1 LNILS
6 LAPTSFFGDYG
17 CHVRILEEAR
27 ALQALGHRVSI
38 VTYFKGNNVPD
49 VRVIRT
55 RPTPYHASYEVGSSR
70 HKYAFDVLLALK
82 LAQTLASENFDLI
95 HAHLHEGALI
105 GGALG
110 RVWRKPVFFDYQGSL
125 TDEMLHHRFLRDN
138 GKRQRFWRWVERRAE
153 AMPAAI
159 FASTKNAAATLQ
171 KNWPAKPIA
180 HLPDGVNTRAV
191 RPDVITAARR
201 AELRAQFGISPDAPV
216 VVYLGLLAR
225 HQGIQHILEA
235 AAIARPINP
244 ALRWLVLGYPGVDEW
259 TMRAQAAGVLG
270 DVVFGGRVPYENMPE
285 MLALGDI
292 AIAPKLSLTEGSGKV
307 LNYMAMALPTVAFD
321 TAGQREYLGEDGTYS
336 PLGDSAA
343 LAQRILALA
352 AQPESGRVLG
362 QRLRSRAIQNFSWE
376 QSAKVMQGMYEAV
389 IKKDGRQETGDG

>member
-1 LNILS
+1 M
-6 LAPTSFFGDYG
+6 
-17 CHVRILEEAR
+17 
-27 ALQALGHRVSI
+27 QALGHRVSI
-38 VTYFKGNNVPD
+38 VTYFKGDDVPD
-49 VRVIRT
+49 ARVIRT
-55 RPTPYHASYEVGSSR
+55 RPTPYHANYEVGSSR
-70 HKYAFDVLLALK
+70 HKYAFDALLALK
-82 LAQTLASENFDLI
+82 LAQTLAAEKFDLI

-105 GGALG
+105 GGTLG
-110 RVWRKPVFFDYQGSL
+110 RMWRKPVFFDYQGSL
-125 TDEMLHHRFLRDN
+125 TDEMLHHGFLRDS

-153 AMPAAI
+153 ALPAAI

-180 HLPDGVNTRAV
+180 HLPDGVNTRVV
-191 RPDVITAARR
+191 RPDITTAARR
-201 AELRAQFGISPDAPV
+201 AELRARFGILPDAPV

-244 ALRWLVLGYPGVDEW
+244 ALRWLVLGYPGMDEW

-270 DVVFGGRVPYENMPE
+270 DVILGGRVPYAHMPE

-292 AIAPKLSLTEGSGKV
+292 AIAPKLSLSEGSGKV

-321 TAGQREYLGEDGTYS
+321 TPGQREYLGEDGTYA
-336 PLGDSAA
+336 PLGNSAA
-343 LAQRILALA
+343 LATRILALA
-352 AQPESGRVLG
+352 ANPDERRVLG
-362 QRLRSRAIQNFSWE
+362 QRLRARAIEHFSWE

-389 IKKDGRQETGDG
+389 IKKDGRRETRDG